1 MTYNR
6 DSVLRKRCFT
16 SLLRTACFAV
26 VALLLLTA
34 TTALAQQSRESA
46 EIALSRA
53 ILLYDAKKYDEATRE
68 LTRANQLD
76 PRNTN
81 VIYYLALSL
90 SAQGRHAEAEVYV
103 RKGLEIQPK
112 NANLRLMLA
121 STLRA
126 QGKTDAARQIAES
139 LQLEPAS
146 PLVGASRDL
155 LTALRTPRRGDTPF
169 WFEASAREQ
178 YDSNVSL
185 EANKSGRTPGLGP
198 KTSPGN
204 LLALST
210 EYAFFQSARWQ
221 AAGRYDLLQTIN
233 YHNHKFD
240 YNEHTVGGR
249 LTYNDLLPTGQ
260 RYFVTARPFYDITL
274 QQGRL
279 LLQRPT
285 GVLDSYV
292 FWDNLGSNRT
302 QLFYQLQGKRYN
314 EHPPRPPLGD
324 GPEDRDA
331 INYRVG
337 LVHYIYF
344 DRQRYAINFGYHYD
358 FEDAQGKD
366 WRYSGH
372 RGIAGFLVTLPWDVR
387 ATTNFEFHGRHY
399 NGFNSVVANNFPFK
413 NRRRKEQETIV
424 LSALAKDITPNL
436 TVSVEHLW
444 NNNDSTIG
452 AFDYRREVISV
463 GLTWRYY

>member
-1 MTYNR
+1 MPISLVRRRGTYLFL
-6 DSVLRKRCFT
+6 SYLAAITLF
-16 SLLRTACFAV
+16 SAV
-26 VALLLLTA
+26 RVH
-34 TTALAQQSRESA
+34 AQGRESA
-46 EIALSRA
+46 EIILSRA
-53 ILLYDAKKYDEATRE
+53 VLLYDDKKYEEATRE
-68 LTRANQLD
+68 LMRANQLD

-90 SAQGRHAEAEVYV
+90 SAQGRHAEAEAVV
-103 RKGLEIQPK
+103 RKGLEVQPK
-112 NANLRLMLA
+112 NPNLRLMLA

-126 QGKTDAARQIAES
+126 QGKSAAAREIAES
-139 LQLEPAS
+139 IQLDPAS
-146 PLVGASRDL
+146 PIVGPSRDL

-169 WFEASAREQ
+169 WLEASAREQ

-210 EYAFFQSARWQ
+210 EYAFFQTPRLQ

-249 LTYNDLLPTGQ
+249 LSYNDLLPTGQ

-285 GVLDSYV
+285 GVLDSYL
-292 FWDNLGSNRT
+292 FWDNAGENRT
-302 QLFYQLQGKRYN
+302 QLFYQLQGKIYN
-314 EHPPRPPLGD
+314 EHPPRPPLGHGD
-324 GPEDRDA
+324 QDRDA
-331 INYRVG
+331 INNRVG
-337 LVHYIYF
+337 LVHYIFF
-344 DRQRYAINFGYHYD
+344 DRQRYGINFGYHYD
-358 FEDAQGKD
+358 FEDADGKD
-366 WRYSGH
+366 YRYSGH
-372 RGIAGFLVTLPWDVR
+372 RGVAGFLVTLPWDIR

-399 NGFNSVVANNFPFK
+399 DGSTRDFSL
-413 NRRRKEQETIV
+413 RRRSQRRKEQETIV
-424 LSALAKDITPNL
+424 LSTLAKDITPNL
-436 TVSVEHLW
+436 TFSIEHLW

-452 AFDYRREVISV
+452 AFDYRREVISA